1 MLAQRI
7 QLIDRPIIRNG
18 LVRWWP
24 MDDGV
29 GTALREMSGAG
40 DNASLAGGY
49 AWETPGVD
57 FDGSTGY
64 ATFARDNMPR
74 DSLTVMARIRPDG
87 WGDANFGRIVHWGE
101 TTGVGWWFYVT
112 NSGDGG
118 SPAGTATFS
127 LTGSTP
133 AIGNTTANNSVLAL
147 GTAAHVCA
155 RRTPG
160 TGVDF
165 FVNGIH
171 NVLREL
177 ASTTQIS
184 VSATATPR
192 IGARV
197 DNARWF
203 NGMISDLRVYNRALS
218 NEEIAAISS
227 RNG

>member
-87 WGDANFGRIVHWGE
+87 WGDANFGRIVHWGKPLE
-101 TTGVGWWFYVT
+101 LA
-112 NSGDGG
+112 GG
-118 SPAGTATFS
+118 FMLIT
-127 LTGSTP
+127 L
-133 AIGNTTANNSVLAL
+133 
-147 GTAAHVCA
+147 
-155 RRTPG
+155 G
-160 TGVDF
+160 TGV
-165 FVNGIH
+165 H
-171 NVLREL
+171 PLE
-177 ASTTQIS
+177 
-184 VSATATPR
+184 PR
-192 IGARV
+192 H
-197 DNARWF
+197 F
-203 NGMISDLRVYNRALS
+203 L
-218 NEEIAAISS
+218 
-227 RNG
+227 